1 MEGSSSVYKLERVSE
16 VVSVRPALRTGVVA
30 VGHAA
35 ALRYEVA
42 GGAGGR
48 VVALLRGLLV
58 SGGQHHRP
66 GLAGET
72 LPDGGGELRPAA
84 DSFELGPVSQISEH
98 QSIQHWGNKKE
109 SKF

>member
-1 MEGSSSVYKLERVSE
+1 MVGIRST
-16 VVSVRPALRTGVVA
+16 LRTGVVT

-42 GGAGGR
+42 GCAGGR
-48 VVALLRGLLV
+48 VVALLRGLPV

-84 DSFELGPVSQISEH
+84 DSFKLCPDSQISEH
-98 QSIQHWGNKKE
+98 QLETNK
-109 SKF
+109 